1 MSKKMKITLPDDT
14 EISSEDFIKSIPTD
28 MITNEIDEAILGK
41 LRELSNVKEGELPES
56 SNFGIPID
64 KALTDENQNKE
75 DE

>member
-1 MSKKMKITLPDDT
+1 MNK
-14 EISSEDFIKSIPTD
+14 E
-28 MITNEIDEAILGK
+28 EIDKDILGK

-64 KALTDENQNKE
+64 KALTDENQNKD